1 MLHTSTRRG
10 TVSFLLA
17 RKKKGRNHRETKGK
31 TAVYQA
37 FKIVSSKLTRTGC
50 FTWVIKS
57 AFMLYLLS
65 ACKKPV

>member
-37 FKIVSSKLTRTGC
+37 FKIVSSKLTRIFVG
-50 FTWVIKS
+50 
-57 AFMLYLLS
+57 L
-65 ACKKPV
+65 